1 MTHASPETK
10 LFYVKTGNEIV
21 TLLRGTCLTE
31 SATNT
36 GKLHLEHTK
45 TKFCVRSFKISLLHK
60 HIHKTGIKDWILL
73 TPSLNF
79 LSDQVR
85 KYLVLTLLFGHVLFN
100 YLSASYLTGF
110 PDYLLDTLVKE
121 LDTEVS

>member
-10 LFYVKTGNEIV
+10 LFYAKTRNEIV
-21 TLLRGTCLTE
+21 TLLRGTGLME
-31 SATNT
+31 SATNRE
-36 GKLHLEHTK
+36 KLHLEHIK
-45 TKFCVRSFKISLLHK
+45 NKFCLHSFKTSLLHR
-60 HIHKTGIKDWILL
+60 HLQKTGIKDWTWF

-79 LSDQVR
+79 LSAQVR

-100 YLSASYLTGF
+100 YLSSSYLTGF
-110 PDYLLDTLVKE
+110 PHYLLDTLAKE